1 MHIEPRALAIVALL
15 IAVGLAAAYDAGRR
29 ETAPSPQGAATT
41 TVSPTAPRGAAAA
54 AAPPQD
60 TASGAVSPPM
70 APSVPAGVAQAPVE
84 PAAHP
89 PPRADGMPPHQ
100 GKAGVNP
107 GAKFTHFRVG
117 NRNVKGIFVDGAV
130 VWVGTS
136 GGVIRYD
143 TASDD
148 YQLYDARNGLLSNGI
163 FHVGRIGGRIAVG
176 TYGGGL
182 SLLDPATRRWET
194 YNVPQG
200 LGDAFVYEAMQAS
213 NGDLWIATWSGVNR
227 VRGGRLDD
235 RSSWDLYTVENT
247 RGGLPNDWV
256 YGLAEGRDGD
266 IWLAT
271 EGGVARWR
279 GGKWENWNH
288 ARGLG
293 APYEVVKD
301 AITFRNDPSKASTHH
316 ARQKSEMG
324 LDGVD
329 VAYNPNYVVAL
340 EVDADGTVWAG
351 TWGGG
356 LSRYDGRQWRN
367 FTTADGLPGNHVFM
381 LHIDPQR
388 QLWIGTNAGLA
399 RRVGDRFQT
408 MTVADG
414 LFADNVFAMATGGD
428 GSLWV
433 GSFGGVAH
441 IRPQAPA
448 PR

>member
-1 MHIEPRALAIVALL
+1 MHIEPRILAVVALV
-15 IAVGLAAAYDAGRR
+15 IAGGLAAAYDAGRR
-29 ETAPSPQGAATT
+29 GAGPSPQAVVT
-41 TVSPTAPRGAAAA
+41 PIAPRGEGEAPVPANEAAV
-54 AAPPQD
+54 D
-60 TASGAVSPPM
+60 KSSPPPV
-70 APSVPAGVAQAPVE
+70 AVGTPGAAQATVAQAADP
-84 PAAHP
+84 PAH
-89 PPRADGMPPHQ
+89 ADGMPPHQ
-100 GKAGVNP
+100 GKVGVDP

-117 NRNVKGIFVDGAV
+117 NRNVKGIFVDGSV

-148 YQLYDARNGLLSNGI
+148 YQLYDARNGLLSNGV
-163 FHVGRIGGRIAVG
+163 FHVGRIQDRIAVG

-194 YNVPQG
+194 FNVPQG
-200 LGDAFVYEAMQAS
+200 LGDAFVYEAMEAK

-227 VRGGRLDD
+227 VRSGKLGD
-235 RSSWDLYTVENT
+235 RSSWDLFTVGNT

-279 GGKWENWNH
+279 GGNWENWNH
-288 ARGLG
+288 TRGLG

-301 AITFRNDPSKASTHH
+301 AIAFRNDPSKSSTHH
-316 ARQKSEMG
+316 AKQKSEMG

-356 LSRYDGRQWRN
+356 LARYDGRQWRN
-367 FTTADGLPGNHVFM
+367 YTTADGLPGNHVFM
-381 LHIDPQR
+381 LHIDPRR

-399 RRVGDRFQT
+399 RLVDGRFQT

-414 LFADNVFAMATGGD
+414 LFADNVFAMATGRD

-441 IRPQAPA
+441 IRPQASA